1 MPTLS
6 EIRRTASLARKSF
19 AGGRPR
25 AEVERCRCGAN
36 TANRAKA
43 HLFRCCLAAGVISAE
58 ERKLMI
64 TPADAPEPHT
74 H

>member
-6 EIRRTASLARKSF
+6 EIRRAASLARKKFS
-19 AGGRPR
+19 GGRPR
-25 AEVERCRCGAN
+25 GESERCRCGEN

-58 ERKLMI
+58 ERKLLI
-64 TPADAPEPHT
+64 HPCGR
-74 H
+74 